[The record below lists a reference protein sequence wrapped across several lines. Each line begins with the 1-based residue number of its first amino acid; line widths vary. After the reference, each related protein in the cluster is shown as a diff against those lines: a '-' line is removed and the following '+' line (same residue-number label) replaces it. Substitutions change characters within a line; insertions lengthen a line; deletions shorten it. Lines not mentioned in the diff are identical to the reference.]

1 MSNAIIRVHRP
12 TLSPEDRARRME
24 QIKTAAAQLI
34 VAAETEKRKD
44 QNNE

>member
-1 MSNAIIRVHRP
+1 
-12 TLSPEDRARRME
+12 ME

-44 QNNE
+44 QNHE